1 MTAPAI
7 TFASAY
13 AQLTAPQRSFVDGY
27 VIEADRAYPSISDA
41 LYQPIPADVVA
52 ASRGLLEM
60 PLVLAAITEQISAL
74 ARDRELSKTRVV
86 REIMAVAFA
95 NMEDFVRVTDVA
107 EDGLGGV
114 PLGVPSLDMANLTR
128 EQWAAVESF
137 EVEMDPRNPFIVRK
151 RKIKLYDKLAAIKML
166 VEYTGMNTPEG
177 RHNPNSG
184 QGKAN
189 QPLLPAGSTVEQA
202 GDRWSAMINQ

>member
-13 AQLTAPQRSFVDGY
+13 AQLTAPQRAFVDAY
-27 VIEADRAYPSISDA
+27 VVEADKRHQIISEA
-41 LYQPIPADVVA
+41 LYQPIPADVVT

-60 PLVLAAITEQISAL
+60 PLVLAAITEQISEI

-95 NMEDFVRVTDVA
+95 NMQDFTHVTDLPTS
-107 EDGLGGV
+107 EDG
-114 PLGVPSLDMANLTR
+114 PTLGVPSLDMAGLTR

-137 EVEMDPRNPFIVRK
+137 EIEMDPRNPFIVRK

-166 VEYTGMNTPEG
+166 VDYTGMQTPEG
-177 RHNPNSG
+177 RHQPDNG
-184 QGKAN
+184 RGKAG
-189 QPLLPAGSTVEQA
+189 QAMLPAGSTVEQA
-202 GDRWSAMINQ
+202 GERWSAMING